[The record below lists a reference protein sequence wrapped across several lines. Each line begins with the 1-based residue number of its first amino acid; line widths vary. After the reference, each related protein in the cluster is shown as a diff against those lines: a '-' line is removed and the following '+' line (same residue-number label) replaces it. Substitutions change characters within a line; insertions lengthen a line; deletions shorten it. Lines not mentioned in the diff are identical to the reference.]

1 MAGGAIEKNAEDGC
15 EEGVSYKYAWM
26 AGQVLGDWPSF
37 SGRPFFRRS
46 DRQWGVLVPDIC
58 DRLGR
63 FMADAVTAV
72 RFPAAGM
79 DACGVSGLCAG

>member
-15 EEGVSYKYAWM
+15 EEGVSYKYA
-26 AGQVLGDWPSF
+26 
-37 SGRPFFRRS
+37 FFRF